1 MSSFLAIAMFCLLS
15 LVAGM
20 PSPSPSPAP
29 VPTPS
34 TAAPPP
40 TPAPTMAPT
49 PAPTW
54 APAPPT
60 IVAQASTAIPVA
72 TPPPTS
78 GLLTMTEV
86 QADMKTSPL
95 VQKIDEVKAKFDA
108 MPYKNKVDI
117 AVETAAGTAALGA
130 AIGGIVV
137 ATDDFKHEHSAAAQR
152 SESSEPHVVKVLVP
166 VSVPV
171 EPTPSSYHI
180 LYEQDTQGAAARVV
194 NGAPQSI
201 LLSVAAWALCS
212 CIFLGVSGIAYCKL
226 RPKRQHFSVGALTLS
241 RMPGEGFEPLAGY
254 EDAAL
259 LA

>member
-1 MSSFLAIAMFCLLS
+1 MASFLAPAMLFCLLG
-15 LVAGM
+15 LGAGM

-34 TAAPPP
+34 TAAPP
-40 TPAPTMAPT
+40 TIAVQAPTK
-49 PAPTW
+49 
-54 APAPPT
+54 APAST
-60 IVAQASTAIPVA
+60 TVAAQALIAVPAVA

-78 GLLTMTEV
+78 GLLTMTEIET
-86 QADMKTSPL
+86 DMKTSPL
-95 VQKIDEVKAKFDA
+95 VQKIDEVKAKLGA
-108 MPYKNKVDI
+108 MPYKDKVDI

-137 ATDDFKHEHSAAAQR
+137 ATDDFKHDHSAAAQR
-152 SESSEPHVVKVLVP
+152 SESSQPHVVKVLVP

-180 LYEQDTQGAAARVV
+180 LYEQDTHKTAAATVV

-201 LLSVAAWALCS
+201 LMSVAPWALCS
-212 CIFLGVSGIAYCKL
+212 CIFLGISGVAYCKL

-241 RMPGEGFEPLAGY
+241 RMPGEGFEPLSGPD
-254 EDAAL
+254 DAAL